1 MNKIISLK
9 SKFVIGHNGNSHVVY
24 EEGQVV
30 YQGNKILFVGH
41 GYDGP
46 VDEAHDF
53 GLSIISPGFIDL
65 DADIDSD
72 HALIDVAFPKGEQ
85 DKDRFVLDRGKLT
98 KDPYTPDD
106 FYIRQKF
113 SMAQLIKNGIT
124 TALPIEGELFHHFA
138 QSKNEH
144 EIMAKVGEELG
155 LRLYVGPS
163 FRSAT
168 QRSLQLD
175 IDHEKEQQYFR
186 DALDF
191 FTQHDKGDTLIKP
204 FINPCQL
211 TFTRPEI
218 LLEAMDFARKHGA
231 PMRLHAC
238 EGVHEWDYTQHHFG
252 KTTIDWF
259 EEIGLLC
266 PNLSIPHCVTA
277 KDSEI
282 DKLAKYGVSVIHT
295 PFAEANVGSAL
306 LSFGKY
312 AAKGVNM
319 TMGTDAQPDD
329 MLRNLRFAW
338 DLDRL
343 CHRRRFFFR
352 YPEQAPHY
360 NLLDEEPYYTR
371 TTAADFFD
379 AATVNGAKALLRDDI
394 GRLAPGTKADII
406 VVDLN
411 DITVGPYEDPIR
423 TLIMSCTGNHITH
436 TIIDGKLLMK
446 DKKLIGINEGQLL
459 SDAQHIYER
468 FLSNYDTYD
477 LHGRSRNL
485 FFPKTYPTI
494 KNEIK
499 Q

>member
-1 MNKIISLK
+1 MSKTISLK
-9 SKFVIGHNGNSHVVY
+9 SKFVIGHDGNSHVVY
-24 EEGQVV
+24 EHGQVV
-30 YQGNKILFVGH
+30 YSGNKIVFVGH
-41 GYDGP
+41 EYDGA
-46 VDEAHDF
+46 VDESHDF
-53 GLSIISPGFIDL
+53 GLSVISPGFIDL

-72 HALIDVAFPKGEQ
+72 HALIDVAFPQSEQ
-85 DKDRFVLDRGKLT
+85 DSDRFVLNRSPIT
-98 KDPYTPDD
+98 QDPYTAED

-113 SMAQLIKNGIT
+113 SIAQLIKNGIT

-138 QSKNEH
+138 QTKGEH
-144 EIMAKVGEELG
+144 AIMAKAGEELG

-168 QRSLQLD
+168 QRSLELAVD
-175 IDHEKEQQYFR
+175 SNKEQAFFQ
-186 DALDF
+186 DALEF
-191 FTQHDKGDTLIKP
+191 YSQYDKGDTLIKP

-211 TFTRPEI
+211 TFTRKEI
-218 LLEAMDFARKHGA
+218 LLEAMDFARKHNA

-238 EGVHEWDYTQHHFG
+238 EGVHEWDYTLHHYG

-259 EEIGLLC
+259 EEIGLLS

-277 KDSEI
+277 KDSEL

-312 AAKGVNM
+312 AAKGINM

-343 CHRRRFFFR
+343 CWRRRFFFR
-352 YPEQAPHY
+352 YPENKPHY
-360 NLLDEEPYYTR
+360 NMLDDEAQYKR

-394 GRLAPGTKADII
+394 GKLAPGAKADII
-406 VVDLN
+406 VIDLN
-411 DITVGPYEDPIR
+411 DIAVGPYEDPIR
-423 TLIMSCTGNHITH
+423 TIIMSCTGNNVTH
-436 TIIDGKLLMK
+436 TIIDGELLMQ
-446 DKKLIGINEGQLL
+446 DKKLIGIDEETLL
-459 SDAQHIYER
+459 ADAQRVYER

-477 LHGRSRNL
+477 LHGRNRGL
-485 FFPKTYPTI
+485 FFPKTYPTHI
-494 KNEIK
+494 K
-499 Q
+499 

>member
-1 MNKIISLK
+1 MSKTISLK
-9 SKFVIGHNGNSHVVY
+9 SKFVIGHDGNSHVVY
-24 EEGQVV
+24 EDGQVV
-30 YQGNKILFVGH
+30 YSGNKIVFVGH
-41 GYDGP
+41 EYGGP
-46 VDEAHDF
+46 VDESHDF
-53 GLSIISPGFIDL
+53 GLSVISPGFIDL

-72 HALIDVAFPKGEQ
+72 HALIDVAFPQSEQ
-85 DKDRFVLDRGKLT
+85 DSDRFVLDRSKIT
-98 KDPYTPDD
+98 QDPYTAED

-113 SMAQLIKNGIT
+113 SIAQLIKNGIT

-138 QSKNEH
+138 QTKGEH
-144 EIMAKVGEELG
+144 AIMAKAGEELG

-168 QRSLQLD
+168 QRSLELAVDSQ
-175 IDHEKEQQYFR
+175 KEQAFFQ
-186 DALDF
+186 DALEF
-191 FTQHDKGDTLIKP
+191 YSQYDKGDTLIKP

-211 TFTRPEI
+211 TFTRKEI
-218 LLEAMDFARKHGA
+218 LLEAMDFARKHNA

-238 EGVHEWDYTQHHFG
+238 EGVHEWDYTLHHYG

-259 EEIGLLC
+259 EEIGLLG

-343 CHRRRFFFR
+343 CWRRRFFFR
-352 YPEQAPHY
+352 YPENKPHY
-360 NLLDEEPYYTR
+360 NLLDDEKQYKR

-394 GRLAPGTKADII
+394 GKLAPGAKADII
-406 VVDLN
+406 VIDLN
-411 DITVGPYEDPIR
+411 DIAVGPYEDPIR
-423 TLIMSCTGNHITH
+423 TIIMSCTGNNVTH
-436 TIIDGKLLMK
+436 TIIDGKLLMQ
-446 DKKLIGINEGQLL
+446 DKKLIGIDEETLL
-459 SDAQHIYER
+459 ADAQRVYER

-477 LHGRSRNL
+477 LHGRSRGL
-485 FFPKTYPTI
+485 FFPKTYPT
-494 KNEIK
+494 KTK
-499 Q
+499 